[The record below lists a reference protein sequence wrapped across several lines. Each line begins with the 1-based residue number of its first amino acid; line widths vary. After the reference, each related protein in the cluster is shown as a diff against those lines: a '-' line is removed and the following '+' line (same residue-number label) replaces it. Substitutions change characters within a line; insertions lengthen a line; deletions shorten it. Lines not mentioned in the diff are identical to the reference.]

1 MEIRRA
7 EEKDMDALEKL
18 LKQVLTVHHTIRP
31 DLFKPNAQ
39 KYTRPELMELIRDDA
54 RPIFVAVEMG
64 EVLGYCFTVF
74 EQHIGSNILTDVKS
88 LYIDDLCVDEN
99 ARGKGVGTALYG
111 YACDFAKA
119 SGCYNVT
126 LNVWAGNDDA
136 MRFYESKGLKPQKV
150 GMEHIL
156 Q

>member
-1 MEIRRA
+1 MNIRRA

-31 DLFKPNAQ
+31 DLFKPGAQ
-39 KYTRPELMELIRDDA
+39 KYTRSELKELIRDDA
-54 RPIFVAVEMG
+54 RPIFVAEDESG
-64 EVLGYCFTVF
+64 VLGYCFTIF
-74 EQHIGSNILTDVKS
+74 EQHTGSNILTDVKS

-99 ARGKGVGTALYG
+99 ARGKGVGSALYS

-136 MRFYESKGLKPQKV
+136 MKFYEGRGLTPQKV

-156 Q
+156 